1 MNIEKF
7 LNKMVKKI
15 ETSEVTW
22 GQINNAFNQDP
33 RILGL
38 GVDSQNYEL
47 AYYTKG
53 WEEGTPLPFLMN
65 EFYILKNGGISHILK
80 IIFTKKEFGM
90 LCSISK
96 LNNKLKHM

>member
-1 MNIEKF
+1 MYIEKF
-7 LNKMVKKI
+7 LNKMGKKI
-15 ETSEVTW
+15 EMSEVTW
-22 GQINNAFNQDP
+22 GQINNSFNQDP
-33 RILGL
+33 RLLPCGI
-38 GVDSQNYEL
+38 DSQNYEL

-53 WEEGTPLPFLMN
+53 WEEGTVTAFLMN
-65 EFYILKNGGISHILK
+65 EFNNLKNGGISHILK